1 MTKVKYRYNHETCT
15 YEPIFHSGSVWT
27 KRILMFMTL
36 ALTIASSGVYW
47 YNQNY
52 PSIDEQKLELENE
65 ILLTQWSVLNDKI
78 NSISSQLAEL
88 EFVDDFNYRTVLD
101 LPKLDSSI
109 RFGGTGG
116 HEVFLLPHEELP
128 LIMNSYDKMK
138 RIKNRLVVEKQSLD
152 EIEKTISYKEQMMV
166 TRPAMMPINN
176 EQLTRFNTIYGMR
189 LHPILGDWRLHKGL
203 DLTAPTGTPVYA
215 SGNGIITYASWLGG
229 LGNAIIINHGFG
241 FVSRYGHLSKFNI
254 VNGQR
259 VKRGDLIGFVGN
271 TGLSTNSHLHYE
283 ILYRNKH
290 VNPIDFMYRDLKQEE
305 YEKLLSDK

>member
-1 MTKVKYRYNHETCT
+1 MA
-15 YEPIFHSGSVWT
+15 FA
-27 KRILMFMTL
+27 L
-36 ALTIASSGVYW
+36 AIASSGVYW
-47 YNQNY
+47 YNQHY
-52 PSIDEQKLELENE
+52 PSIDEQQLENENE
-65 ILLTQWSVLNDKI
+65 ILLTHWSVLNDKI
-78 NSISSQLAEL
+78 NTISSQLGEL
-88 EFVDDFNYRTVLD
+88 EFVDDYNYRTVLD

-116 HEVFLLPHEELP
+116 NLPFILPHEELP
-128 LIMNSYDKMK
+128 LITDSYDKMK

-215 SGNGIITYASWLGG
+215 SGNGIITYAAWLGG

-271 TGLSTNSHLHYE
+271 TGLSTNAHLHYE
-283 ILYRNKH
+283 ILFRNKH
-290 VNPIDFMYRDLKQEE
+290 VNPIDFMYRDLKQEQ